1 VIECSQSD
9 VPNAQTRARSVNALR
24 FRVARAYAHTYV
36 IYSVDRDIERSYR
49 HHVRSN
55 GFSIYIQLKLVSEGG
70 GMSQPMLWNLT
81 VRDGKLY
88 VKCGEEVQTH
98 FGPVVK
104 VQIHKDKPH
113 AIKVRCIYIALH

>member
-1 VIECSQSD
+1 MHCDSAS
-9 VPNAQTRARSVNALR
+9 
-24 FRVARAYAHTYV
+24 RAYAHTHV
-36 IYSVDRDIERSYR
+36 IYSVGRDIERSYR
-49 HHVRSN
+49 HHICSN
-55 GFSIYIQLKLVSEGG
+55 GFSIYTQLKLVSEGG
-70 GMSQPMLWNLT
+70 GMSQPRLWNLT

-104 VQIHKDKPH
+104 VQIHKEKPH